1 MILSDVCKLH
11 MYSAISKFVFAMPR
25 ERKYTVQDHGYC
37 YEIKEIKTELRE
49 VVAKLKQT
57 ADRMVYIES
66 TGVKTRPVAG
76 FSSREKRIDYGMSLR
91 HGLV

>member
-1 MILSDVCKLH
+1 MILSDVCKWH

-66 TGVKTRPVAG
+66 TGVKTKPVAG
-76 FSSREKRIDYGMSLR
+76 
-91 HGLV
+91 

>member
-1 MILSDVCKLH
+1 
-11 MYSAISKFVFAMPR
+11 MPR
-25 ERKYTVQDHGYC
+25 ERKYTVQDDGYC

-66 TGVKTRPVAG
+66 TGVKTRPVAR
-76 FSSREKRIDYGMSLR
+76 FSSREKRIENVAQTRS
-91 HGLV
+91 GLMEVDMKIRLCCLADVIKMDPQ

>member
-1 MILSDVCKLH
+1 MILSDVCKWH

-66 TGVKTRPVAG
+66 TGVKTKPVAR

>member
-1 MILSDVCKLH
+1 MYVNGICIQLFQNLYSQCQENENIQCKT
-11 MYSAISKFVFAMPR
+11 MVI
-25 ERKYTVQDHGYC
+25 
-37 YEIKEIKTELRE
+37 EIKTELRE

>member
-1 MILSDVCKLH
+1 MYVNGICIQLFQNLYSQCKENEN
-11 MYSAISKFVFAMPR
+11 IQCKTNV
-25 ERKYTVQDHGYC
+25 
-37 YEIKEIKTELRE
+37 IEIKTELRE

-66 TGVKTRPVAG
+66 TGVKTRPVAR
-76 FSSREKRIDYGMSLR
+76 FSSREKRIDYRMSLR

>member
-1 MILSDVCKLH
+1 MILSDVCKWH

-37 YEIKEIKTELRE
+37 YEIKEIKTELRK
-49 VVAKLKQT
+49 VVAEPT

-66 TGVKTRPVAG
+66 TGVKTKPVAG

>member
-1 MILSDVCKLH
+1 MILSGVCKWH

-49 VVAKLKQT
+49 VVAK
-57 ADRMVYIES
+57 
-66 TGVKTRPVAG
+66 
-76 FSSREKRIDYGMSLR
+76 
-91 HGLV
+91 

>member
-1 MILSDVCKLH
+1 MILSDVCKWH

-66 TGVKTRPVAG
+66 TGVKTKPVA
-76 FSSREKRIDYGMSLR
+76 
-91 HGLV
+91 

>member
-1 MILSDVCKLH
+1 MYVNGICIQLFQNLYSQCQENENIQCKT
-11 MYSAISKFVFAMPR
+11 MVIVIK
-25 ERKYTVQDHGYC
+25 
-37 YEIKEIKTELRE
+37 IKEIKTELRE

-66 TGVKTRPVAG
+66 TGVKTKPVAG
-76 FSSREKRIDYGMSLR
+76 VSSREKRIDYGMSLR